1 MASDD
6 KPKDAAGAGNAA
18 KARKSARKPAAAL
31 PIKPKTSRPK
41 PSRPKTS
48 RAEIGKPRERQM
60 VEANLQATARVV
72 AVQDD
77 LVEIEA
83 LDDLEGKP
91 ADLVKNEVVFIC
103 PRKVNE
109 LGEQEKLKAEV
120 LRVRGRTA
128 DAQVYEDTAGVA
140 IGDAVEQSGEMLAVE
155 LGPGLLG
162 QVYDGLQ
169 SPLHDLATRYGI
181 FLPRGVATAPLDPKA
196 KWSFV
201 PKVKV
206 GATVA
211 AGDTIGTVQEGRYT
225 HKIMVPFGWPGE
237 YKVSWIQEGN
247 FTVSDTV
254 AQVEDKA
261 GRAQD
266 IRLAQKWPVRRA
278 VDSNLTQSRR
288 SERLYPDEPL
298 VTTQRI
304 IDTFFPVARGGTA
317 CIPGPFGAGK
327 TVLQNMISRYSAV
340 DVVIVVA
347 CGERAGEVVETI
359 NEFPQMKDPRTG
371 GSLMDRTIIVCNTSS
386 MPVAA
391 REASIYTGL
400 TLGEYYRQMGF
411 DVLMIADSTSR
422 WAQAMRE
429 TSGRLE
435 EIPGEE
441 GFPAYLE
448 SSIKSVYERAGVIRT
463 NDASVGSLTMIG
475 TVSPAG
481 GNFDEPVTQA
491 TLSTVKD
498 FLGLSYD
505 RAYKRFYPAVDP
517 LISWSRY
524 SAQLE
529 SWFDKNIEAGWTKR
543 VSEMQDLL
551 HKGEG
556 VSQMMQVTGEE
567 GITTEDFVV
576 QQKALFLDMVY
587 LQQDAF
593 DSVDAS
599 ASLERQKLTFNKVY
613 DLVTRSY
620 GFADKEA
627 VRDYFTK
634 LTGLFKNFNYAAE
647 DSPDYDGL
655 LKQIDDLAATA
666 PH

>member
-1 MASDD
+1 MVSKED
-6 KPKDAAGAGNAA
+6 PKSSAGASAA
-18 KARKSARKPAAAL
+18 NGETPPQAGKAASKPTRKPAAAL
-31 PIKPKTSRPK
+31 PIKPRTK
-41 PSRPKTS
+41 
-48 RAEIGKPRERQM
+48 KPRESRM
-60 VEANLQATARVV
+60 AEGNLQATARVI

-77 LVEIEA
+77 LVQIEA
-83 LDDLEGKP
+83 VNDLEGNP
-91 ADLVKNEVVFIC
+91 ADLVKNEVVFVC
-103 PRKVNE
+103 PNQVNE
-109 LGEQEKLKAEV
+109 HGEQERLKAEV

-128 DAQVYEDTAGVA
+128 DAQVYEDTSGVA
-140 IGDAVEQSGEMLAVE
+140 IGDAVEQSGEMLAVD

-169 SPLHDLATRYGI
+169 NPLYELSTRYGI
-181 FLPRGVATAPLDPKA
+181 FLPRGAATNPLDPKS

-201 PKVKV
+201 PTVKV

-211 AGDTIGTVQEGRYT
+211 AGDTIGTVQEGRFQ
-225 HKIMVPFGWPGE
+225 HKIMVPFGWKGE
-237 YKVSWIQEGN
+237 FKVSWIQEGN
-247 FTVSDTV
+247 FTVSETV
-254 AQVEDKA
+254 AQVEDKE

-278 VDSNLTQSRR
+278 LDSNLMQSRR

-359 NEFPQMKDPRTG
+359 NEFPQMKDPTTG
-371 GSLMDRTIIVCNTSS
+371 GSLMDRTIIICNTSS

-448 SSIKSVYERAGVIRT
+448 SSIKNAYERAGMVKT
-463 NDASVGSLTMIG
+463 NDDSVGSLTMIG

-524 SAQLE
+524 LKQLE
-529 SWFDKNIEAGWTKR
+529 PWFDQNVDVGWTKR
-543 VSEMQDLL
+543 VEEMQELL

-556 VSQMMQVTGEE
+556 VAQMMQVTGEE

-593 DSVDAS
+593 DSVDSS

-613 DLVTRSY
+613 DLVTRRYS
-620 GFADKEA
+620 FADKEA

-647 DSPDYDGL
+647 EAPDYGSL
-655 LKQIDDLAATA
+655 LKQIDDLAAGA
-666 PH
+666 PQ